1 MPLLD
6 LVNLTPLINLS
17 GGRAET
23 VVGLIDGPVA
33 AGHPALSDSNIRRLP
48 GGGRG
53 TCDRG
58 DSAACQHGTFVA
70 GILCARRESG
80 APAICP
86 ACTLLVRPIFAET
99 APGLPRLPS
108 ATPADLASALLE
120 CMREGARVIN
130 LSLALA
136 QPSSA
141 EQKELTAVLDE
152 AARRGVLVVAAA
164 GNQGTLGSTVIT
176 RHPWVIPV
184 VATDLEGRPL
194 RESNLGASIG
204 TRGLRAPG
212 DAITSLKAAG
222 GTVVASGTSMAA
234 PFVCGAAALLWSVFP
249 DATAAAIKL
258 ALGRGG
264 RGRAS
269 VVPQLLDAWGAY
281 QSLAEIYAGR

>member
-1 MPLLD
+1 MK
-6 LVNLTPLINLS
+6 LS

-33 AGHPALSDSNIRRLP
+33 AAHPALADSNIRRLP
-48 GGGRG
+48 GAGRG
-53 TCDRG
+53 GCDRA
-58 DSAACQHGTFVA
+58 DSTACQHGTFVA
-70 GILCARRESG
+70 GILCARRDSG

-86 ACTLLVRPIFAET
+86 LCTLLVRPLFAET
-99 APGLPRLPS
+99 MTGLPRLPS
-108 ATPADLASALLE
+108 ATPGDLASALLE

-184 VATDLEGRPL
+184 VATDIEGRPL

-212 DAITSLKAAG
+212 DAITSLKAGG
-222 GTVVASGTSMAA
+222 GTVAASGTSMAA
-234 PFVCGAAALLWSVFP
+234 PFVSGAAALLWSVFP
-249 DATAAAIKL
+249 GATAAAIKL
-258 ALGRGG
+258 ALGQSG
-264 RGRAS
+264 RGRNS
-269 VVPQLLDAWGAY
+269 VVPPLLDAWGAY
-281 QSLAEIYAGR
+281 QSLAATYAGR